1 MLQTCEH
8 ELLSTDEAL
17 MRQYLQDEETAIDF
31 ATYYNLFC
39 EYRQT
44 LDITGILAGTV
55 QEGEQE
61 LRDARFDKKIALTGM
76 LYDALLVNVR
86 DAMQLEEALRI
97 VRNDLLD
104 CKSADR
110 KGDLEAALTVRIA
123 SANDG
128 GAVAL
133 AKQKLVSNP
142 QMVQATRVVLLQEC
156 LNAVR
161 THAANDGAAKSAF
174 DAAKAPFNAACE
186 RQRVM
191 TQNAVAQAD
200 AAFAFMD
207 RAFGRSQEAL
217 VFVAR
222 ASADSAFVMLV
233 SEWGGDG
240 YFSHSKSLKFNE
252 RGLDLARKVELVMH
266 DDEGAEA
273 NANLE
278 LDEEDR

>member
-1 MLQTCEH
+1 
-8 ELLSTDEAL
+8 

-44 LDITGILAGTV
+44 LDIAGILAGTV

-97 VRNDLLD
+97 VREDLLA

-110 KGDLEAALTVRIA
+110 KDDLEAALTARVA

-133 AKQKLVSNP
+133 AKQKLVSSP
-142 QMVQATRVVLLQEC
+142 QMVQATRVALLHEC
-156 LNAVR
+156 LNAAR
-161 THAANDGAAKSAF
+161 THAANDGAAETAF

-186 RQRVM
+186 RQRAM
-191 TQNAVAQAD
+191 AQNTVAQSD

-222 ASADSAFVMLV
+222 ASADPAFIMLV

-252 RGLDLARKVELVMH
+252 RGLDLATAHKGLSSSLTKSRKFPIGILLR
-266 DDEGAEA
+266 GAS
-273 NANLE
+273 LIPKKSPCT
-278 LDEEDR
+278 